1 MKNVKVLVVDDSAF
15 MRKVLTDIIAAE
27 PHMEVIGT
35 AKNGK
40 EALEMIRELKPDVV
54 TLDIEMP
61 IMDGLTALEIA
72 MKETPVPIVML
83 SSLTKEGADATLKAL
98 ELGAVDFIAKPSSVF
113 KVSTDDVKL
122 QLLEKINMASRIK
135 LRPKRA
141 PIPSVQ
147 RPKVPSVYLGTN
159 MIKKIVAIGT
169 STGGPKAL
177 QAVIPLLPKN
187 LDAPVLVVQH
197 MPAGFTKSL
206 AERLN
211 NLSDITVKEAEHGD
225 VLKAG
230 WCYIAPGDQH
240 LRVTKEGNQYRIVLG
255 SGATVSGHKPSCDAM
270 FESLAAI
277 GARNVIAVIMTG
289 MGADGAKGLV
299 KIKENNNTVIAQDEE
314 SCVVF
319 GMPKSAIKLNCVDR
333 IVPLD
338 AITDE
343 ILKAMEV

>member
-15 MRKVLTDIIAAE
+15 MRKVLTDIIATE
-27 PHMEVIGT
+27 PHMEVVGT

-40 EALEMIRELKPDVV
+40 EALDMIRDLKPDVV

-113 KVSTDDVKL
+113 KVSTDDVKR
-122 QLLEKINMASRIK
+122 QLLEKINMASRVK
-135 LRPKRA
+135 LRPKRIL
-141 PIPSVQ
+141 IPSHQ
-147 RPKVPSVYLGTN
+147 MPKVPSTYTGTN

-211 NLSDITVKEAEHGD
+211 NLSEISVKEAEHGD

-240 LRVTKEGNQYRIVLG
+240 LRVTKDGNQYRIVLG
-255 SGATVSGHKPSCDAM
+255 SDGTVSGHKPSCDAM
-270 FESLAAI
+270 FESLATI